1 MSSLTHDLEHKHFRE
16 TVRRFVAEQI
26 TPPVHT
32 AWENAGQW
40 DRDLFVEAGKNGLLG
55 FPPVPERFG
64 GPGVDDFRYNAIL
77 IDEVARTGAAAEA
90 IAFSLQND
98 VVLPYLTE
106 LTTDEQRLAGCR
118 GGSSAATPC
127 WVSR

>member
-26 TPPVHT
+26 TPVHT

-55 FPPVPERFG
+55 FPVPERFG

-90 IAFSLQND
+90 IAF
-98 VVLPYLTE
+98 
-106 LTTDEQRLAGCR
+106 
-118 GGSSAATPC
+118 
-127 WVSR
+127 